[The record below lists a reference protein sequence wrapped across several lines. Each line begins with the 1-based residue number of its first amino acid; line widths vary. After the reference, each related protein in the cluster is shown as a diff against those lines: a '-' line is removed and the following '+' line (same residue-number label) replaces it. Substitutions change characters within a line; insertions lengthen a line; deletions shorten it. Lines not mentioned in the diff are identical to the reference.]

1 MLAWSSASTSPT
13 RPSLCCRPKKTHGWQ
28 NVWKPTWSLS
38 MCVRSP
44 RQRTAISQV
53 HPHQGCSLEAH
64 IHLEGLSRA
73 NEALQTHRWPSAGLD
88 QEVSA
93 APSPQSAGFDDDFSP
108 FQHASD
114 DDHFHEDH
122 DDPLA
127 SFDQFASILLS
138 LQTMRQHALS
148 LPEDA
153 RRAFAEDAS
162 SKVADVL
169 SGRPTRGPPC
179 VDR

>member
-1 MLAWSSASTSPT
+1 MGTEASPVPLSP
-13 RPSLCCRPKKTHGWQ
+13 P
-28 NVWKPTWSLS
+28 
-38 MCVRSP
+38 
-44 RQRTAISQV
+44 
-53 HPHQGCSLEAH
+53 
-64 IHLEGLSRA
+64 
-73 NEALQTHRWPSAGLD
+73 
-88 QEVSA
+88 
-93 APSPQSAGFDDDFSP
+93 AGFDDDFSP
-108 FQHASD
+108 FQHASE
-114 DDHFHEDH
+114 DDHFHEEH

-127 SFDQFASILLS
+127 SFDQFASILSS